1 MKYEVVT
8 TATAVWRIIVE
19 ADSEEQAKNMVFD
32 GDYDPKYDEVD
43 MYLNEEVHEVNEV
56 KE

>member
-8 TATAVWRIIVE
+8 TATAVWKTIVE
-19 ADSEEQAKNMVFD
+19 ADSREDAIDKVFE
-32 GDYDPKYDEVD
+32 GEYDSKYDIPD
-43 MYLNEEVHEVNEV
+43 DFINEEIHEVREI

>member
-19 ADSEEQAKNMVFD
+19 ADSKEQAKEKVFD
-32 GDYDPKYDEVD
+32 GEYDSKFDIPDD
-43 MYLNEEVHEVNEV
+43 FINEEVYEVNEV
-56 KE
+56 K

>member
-19 ADSEEQAKNMVFD
+19 ADSKEQAQEKVFEGEYD
-32 GDYDPKYDEVD
+32 LMFDIPDDYI
-43 MYLNEEVHEVNEV
+43 NEEVHEVNEV